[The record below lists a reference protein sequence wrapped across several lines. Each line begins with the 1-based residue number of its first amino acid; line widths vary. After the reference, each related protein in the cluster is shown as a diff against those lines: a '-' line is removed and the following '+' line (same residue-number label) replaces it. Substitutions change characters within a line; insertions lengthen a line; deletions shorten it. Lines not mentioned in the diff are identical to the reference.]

1 MSPSQSSRSVSVSA
15 VYGCAMSARSCSP
28 WAPGDATTALSTAD
42 VSEYSE
48 ASMNRSRRIA
58 AKALVTALWSAVYG
72 CAMSARSCSPW
83 APGDATTALSTADV
97 SEYSEASMN
106 RSRRFA
112 AKRLL
117 TALWSMDVSGAS
129 GSSTN
134 RSHRLAAEAL
144 SPSRIAT
151 APAVSSARLAAR
163 APAAAPNTR
172 YEPRP
177 IERTSFFMS
186 LTLLRGDAKLWAREG
201 RDDRPFDRPVVLFC
215 SVPMYRALRPGLC
228 HGRSRQRSMLV
239 HIAYGLNSA
248 S

>member
-1 MSPSQSSRSVSVSA
+1 
-15 VYGCAMSARSCSP
+15 
-28 WAPGDATTALSTAD
+28 
-42 VSEYSE
+42 
-48 ASMNRSRRIA
+48 
-58 AKALVTALWSAVYG
+58 
-72 CAMSARSCSPW
+72 
-83 APGDATTALSTADV
+83 
-97 SEYSEASMN
+97 MN

-112 AKRLL
+112 AKRLV

-163 APAAAPNTR
+163 APAAPNTR

>member
-1 MSPSQSSRSVSVSA
+1 MSPSQNSRSVSALA

-106 RSRRFA
+106 RSRRLA
-112 AKRLL
+112 AK
-117 TALWSMDVSGAS
+117 ALA
-129 GSSTN
+129 
-134 RSHRLAAEAL
+134 
-144 SPSRIAT
+144 PSRIAT

-215 SVPMYRALRPGLC
+215 SVPMYRALRDRVCVTAGAANA
-228 HGRSRQRSMLV
+228 RSWSTSHM
-239 HIAYGLNSA
+239 A
-248 S
+248 